1 MKRIKQW
8 LSLLL
13 IGSMLMAAGCAGKPV
28 ESSSGSSSKEE
39 SSSTPGSQANSSE
52 EIPQLPTVATDLDS
66 MGCRLI
72 FPADLDD
79 KIKNPNEPY
88 QNDKVSEEITV
99 EARKPESVKTDAY
112 SFSDNY
118 TYVCPRTM
126 GGQDGKSAEEIY
138 GMLFLQAASLET
150 WESDDFS
157 TTISGKK
164 YSASDLEPY
173 VVLKDTRCV
182 VLNVTELAYGMPYK
196 QMMKEVY
203 LPKHRAEDVEY
214 DWLYE
219 LDNYLTEHLP
229 EIILSK

>member
-1 MKRIKQW
+1 MKKMKRYV
-8 LSLLL
+8 SVLLL
-13 IGSMLMAAGCAGKPV
+13 LGILAVISGCTRQ
-28 ESSSGSSSKEE
+28 ESSSGVSSAAQ
-39 SSSTPGSQANSSE
+39 SSQAASSLAPSSRANSSE

-79 KIKNPNEPY
+79 KIQNPNEPY
-88 QNDKVSEEITV
+88 QNDKVSEEIAV

-118 TYVCPRTM
+118 IYVCPRTM

-173 VVLKDTRCV
+173 VVL
-182 VLNVTELAYGMPYK
+182 NVTELAYGMPYK
-196 QMMKEVY
+196 QMMEEVY
-203 LPKHRAEDVEY
+203 LPKHRAEGVEY
-214 DWLYE
+214 NWLYE
-219 LDNYLTEHLP
+219 LDDYLTEHLS
-229 EIILSK
+229 EIIFSK